1 MSVKGVLLL
10 VTGNIKDVELP
21 FHKPK
26 GKKDAKNLNLNNNLF
41 DNIGSSDLKIIGEL
55 DIYNSKERLVMYGFT
70 EGDLENI
77 HELITTDNMLKLKY
91 YGDIVIIKMNKTRI
105 VPIDCNEYESI
116 FNDYFVENKYNE
128 SDNEIDEEYNSDNT
142 DSEEE
147 EDKTDSETV
156 DTDIDEDS
164 ESYVSTSIVEQD
176 TEISESIDIRDK
188 TIELF
193 TGILNK
199 DKSSKLEEA
208 IYNYSLEIAKK
219 RKIKESFTN
228 MNFKKIYINKSR
240 SILSNVKNDSY
251 IKNKNLVTKIIK
263 GKINVSEV
271 PYMSNQEL
279 FPEHWKKIMDEK
291 YKRDKMMYEEKKE
304 AMTNEFKCARCK
316 SRQCTYYELQTRS
329 ADESMTTFITCL
341 NCGNRWKN

>member
-21 FHKPK
+21 FHKPN

-41 DNIGSSDLKIIGEL
+41 DNIGSSDLKIIVEL

-208 IYNYSLEIAKK
+208 IYNYSLEISKK

-240 SILSNVKNDSY
+240 SILSNIKNDSY
-251 IKNKNLVTKIIK
+251 IKNMNLVTKIIK

>member
-10 VTGNIKDVELP
+10 VTGNIKDIELP

-26 GKKDAKNLNLNNNLF
+26 GKKDEKNLNLNNNLF
-41 DNIGSSDLKIIGEL
+41 DNIGSNELKIIGEL

-91 YGDIVIIKMNKTRI
+91 YGDIIIIKMNKSRI

-128 SDNEIDEEYNSDNT
+128 SDTEIDVEYTSENSGSEDEVDES
-142 DSEEE
+142 DSEDEHIE
-147 EDKTDSETV
+147 
-156 DTDIDEDS
+156 EDS
-164 ESYVSTSIVEQD
+164 ESFVSTSLAEQD
-176 TEISESIDIRDK
+176 VVISESIDIRDK
-188 TIELF
+188 TIEMF
-193 TGILNK
+193 NGILNK
-199 DKSSKLEEA
+199 EKSIKLEDA
-208 IYNYSLEIAKK
+208 IYNYSLDIAKK
-219 RKIKESFTN
+219 RKIKETFTN

-240 SILSNVKNDSY
+240 SILSNIKKDSY
-251 IKNKNLVTKIIK
+251 INNTNLVNKIIK
-263 GKINVSEV
+263 GKINVSEL

-291 YKRDKMMYEEKKE
+291 YKRDKMMYEEKEE

-316 SRQCTYYELQTRS
+316 SRECTYYELQTRS

-341 NCGNRWKN
+341 NCGNRWKI

>member
-10 VTGNIKDVELP
+10 VTGNIKDIELP

-26 GKKDAKNLNLNNNLF
+26 VKKDEKNLNLNNNLF
-41 DNIGSSDLKIIGEL
+41 DNIGSNELKIIGEL

-91 YGDIVIIKMNKTRI
+91 YGDIIIIKMNKTRI

-128 SDNEIDEEYNSDNT
+128 SDTEIDVEYTSENSGSEDEVDEA
-142 DSEEE
+142 DSEDEHIE
-147 EDKTDSETV
+147 
-156 DTDIDEDS
+156 EDS
-164 ESYVSTSIVEQD
+164 ESFVSTSLAEQD
-176 TEISESIDIRDK
+176 VVISESIDIRDK
-188 TIELF
+188 TIEMF
-193 TGILNK
+193 NGILNK
-199 DKSSKLEEA
+199 EKSINLEDA
-208 IYNYSLEIAKK
+208 IYNYSLDIAKN
-219 RKIKESFTN
+219 RKIKETFTN
-228 MNFKKIYINKSR
+228 VNFKKIYINKSR
-240 SILSNVKNDSY
+240 SILSNIKKDSY
-251 IKNKNLVTKIIK
+251 INNTNLVNKIIK
-263 GKINVSEV
+263 GKINVSEL

-291 YKRDKMMYEEKKE
+291 YKRDKMMYEEKEE

-316 SRQCTYYELQTRS
+316 SRECTYYELQTRS

>member
-10 VTGNIKDVELP
+10 VTGNIKDIELP

-26 GKKDAKNLNLNNNLF
+26 VKKDEKNLNLNNNLF
-41 DNIGSSDLKIIGEL
+41 DNIGSNELKIIGEL

-91 YGDIVIIKMNKTRI
+91 YGDIIIIKMNKTRI

-128 SDNEIDEEYNSDNT
+128 SDTEIDVEYTSENSGSEDEVDES
-142 DSEEE
+142 DSEDEHIE
-147 EDKTDSETV
+147 
-156 DTDIDEDS
+156 EDS
-164 ESYVSTSIVEQD
+164 ESFVSTSLAEQD
-176 TEISESIDIRDK
+176 VVISESIDIRDK
-188 TIELF
+188 TIEMF
-193 TGILNK
+193 NGILNK
-199 DKSSKLEEA
+199 EKSINLEDA
-208 IYNYSLEIAKK
+208 IYNYSLDIAKN
-219 RKIKESFTN
+219 RKIKETFTN
-228 MNFKKIYINKSR
+228 INFKKIYINKSR
-240 SILSNVKNDSY
+240 SILSNIKKDSY
-251 IKNKNLVTKIIK
+251 INNTNLVNKIIK
-263 GKINVSEV
+263 GKINVSEL

-291 YKRDKMMYEEKKE
+291 YKRDKMMYEEKEE

-316 SRQCTYYELQTRS
+316 SRECTYYELQTRS